1 MRDGAP
7 DEVLAGACTWQA
19 TVTSWL
25 GGRLLA
31 ARVPIASGRITGDVG
46 DDVIET
52 LSITVPRFAAP
63 EPGTDVID
71 WRPASTDA
79 PLARYGQILDVTI
92 VVSSVITG
100 QAWETRIGRYQ
111 IKDWTDDDEGTLTVK
126 GESLLARPR
135 DDKML
140 TLTSPTGTL
149 ASEVRRLLPAG
160 MGASFDPALT
170 DRAAPAAMSWSK
182 DRLKNL
188 QEIAQAWPALLRID
202 PWGQVAYRAPLPDV
216 PVPVLTLRDGRG
228 GTLINAPRTDT
239 RSGAYNRVIASS
251 SSTDA
256 EDVQGVASITSGPMS
271 VTGDYGVVAR
281 EWSSPLIENTDQAE
295 ASAQTMLSNST
306 RPALAV
312 PARIAPDPRI
322 ELDDPVEIL
331 RGARGR
337 MAVVPAT
344 YTPWVEQHRNLW
356 TYPQPSSVGLVSDG
370 YRWGSHS
377 TGTGAVTLDSEG
389 WARVDAGTG
398 TSLGMRS
405 SNWQGAAG
413 LIVPGAYVLSLEL
426 QSSPGQA
433 VPSIQYWT
441 YMNGGTDVQSGVLVA
456 PQVQPDGRVA
466 FPITVNAPA
475 ERMAIYLRAP
485 KTSSTAW
492 FRVRRSQ
499 LEAGG
504 VSTPYV
510 DGSLAPDGDLER
522 TRWLG
527 ASDASASVTETR
539 QLLVPEH
546 RVWVTEPAEDTPD
559 ADRRWGWV
567 TAYDLP
573 LTVDDGDMRVDV
585 GLPS

>member
-7 DEVLAGACTWQA
+7 DEALAGACTWQA

-31 ARVPIASGRITGDVG
+31 ARVPIASGRVTGDVG

-63 EPGTDVID
+63 EPGADVID

-100 QAWETRIGRYQ
+100 QVWETRIGRYQ
-111 IKDWTDDDEGTLTVK
+111 IKDWTDDDEGMLSVK

-135 DDKML
+135 DDKMP
-140 TLTSPTGTL
+140 TLTSPTGTFVTE
-149 ASEVRRLLPAG
+149 ARRLLPAG
-160 MGASFDPALT
+160 MGASFDT
-170 DRAAPAAMSWSK
+170 DLVDRGAPAAMSWSK

-202 PWGQVAYRAPLPDV
+202 PWGQVAYRAPLPAV

-251 SSTDA
+251 SATDS
-256 EDVQGVASITSGPMS
+256 EDVQGVASITAGPMS
-271 VTGDYGVVAR
+271 VSGEYGVVAR
-281 EWSSPLIENTDQAE
+281 EWSSPLIENSDQAE
-295 ASAQTMLSNST
+295 AAAQTMLSNST

-322 ELDDPVEIL
+322 ELDDPVEVL
-331 RGARGR
+331 RGAKGH
-337 MAVVPAT
+337 MTVVPAVYSEWT
-344 YTPWVEQHRNLW
+344 EERRNVNANPKVYPTTAGWATQPPGSITPTVDGAQINVSTSTSTPLFFHSVNQPVAVGDVWSASLEVTVPVGFPAVSLVLAIHHYGMSARIAE
-356 TYPQPSSVGLVSDG
+356 TPVITVPPGGTVTIKAPSS
-370 YRWGSHS
+370 RTS
-377 TGTGAVTLDSEG
+377 TTATAGICTILYGGPAPTGARFVVRHALMEKTTIPGEYLD
-389 WARVDAGTG
+389 
-398 TSLGMRS
+398 
-405 SNWQGAAG
+405 
-413 LIVPGAYVLSLEL
+413 
-426 QSSPGQA
+426 
-433 VPSIQYWT
+433 
-441 YMNGGTDVQSGVLVA
+441 GGTNPAGV
-456 PQVQPDGRVA
+456 
-466 FPITVNAPA
+466 
-475 ERMAIYLRAP
+475 
-485 KTSSTAW
+485 
-492 FRVRRSQ
+492 
-499 LEAGG
+499 
-504 VSTPYV
+504 
-510 DGSLAPDGDLER
+510 LER

-527 ASDASASVTETR
+527 TPDASASVFESR
-539 QLLVPEH
+539 ELLIPEH
-546 RVWVTEPAEDTPD
+546 RVWVNEAATDTPD